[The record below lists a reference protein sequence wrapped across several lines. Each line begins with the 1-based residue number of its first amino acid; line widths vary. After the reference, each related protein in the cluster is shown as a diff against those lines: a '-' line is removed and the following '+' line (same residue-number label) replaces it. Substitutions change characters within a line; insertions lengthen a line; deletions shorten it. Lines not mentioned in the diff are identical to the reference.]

1 MFQDE
6 FQEGI
11 RQGAQVRHG
20 EVSFPDLLDGFMR
33 GDFGKTSCEEKSEP
47 PFDIEV
53 IGKRDKKFPS
63 LFQYSM
69 KFPDGI
75 ERILRMLDPVKTE
88 KVIKGVVSVRE
99 GTVKITDIELELGNR
114 KVRGID
120 ITTGDFKSHLP
131 QPIRHNPCSARN
143 V

>member
-1 MFQDE
+1 MLQDE
-6 FQEGI
+6 FQERI

-20 EVSFPDLLDGFMR
+20 EVSFPDLPDGFMR

-53 IGKRDKKFPS
+53 IGKGDKEFPS
-63 LFQYSM
+63 LLQHPM

-75 ERILRMLDPVKTE
+75 EGILRMLDPVKTE
-88 KVIKGVVSVRE
+88 KVIKGVVSVRK
-99 GTVKITDIELELGNR
+99 GTVKITDIELEPWNR

-120 ITTGDFKSHLP
+120 ITTGDFKSYLP
-131 QPIRHNPCSARN
+131 QPIRHNPCSARD